1 VLSDDEPQLPEDDR
15 PIVNDD
21 WYLRRW
27 LRTWVVLGAVVVF
40 TVAAFLAVIGD
51 RLAAVND
58 DLAVTDRAV
67 STVSGGPKTLPEQI
81 AAVNA
86 SLDRVNAALN
96 SLPNR
101 SKDIA
106 ASLATM
112 KTDLS
117 AIDTA
122 LRSADPRLVT
132 GADNLQTADNT
143 LGPLKVNLARTS
155 SLLAAVLGSTGGI
168 ADDLAA
174 LDSKST
180 GVRAFRAR
188 IRAINEVLAASRSD
202 LGDILTQLNT
212 VNGHLTNICHAP
224 VVNLAH
230 GIQSC

>member
-1 VLSDDEPQLPEDDR
+1 MLSDDDR
-15 PIVNDD
+15 PIEDDDRPIYNDD
-21 WYLRRW
+21 RYLRRW
-27 LRTWVVLGAVVVF
+27 LRTWVVLGAVVVL
-40 TVAAFLAVIGD
+40 TAAAFLAVIGD

-86 SLDRVNAALN
+86 SLDRVNAALT

-106 ASLATM
+106 ANLATM
-112 KTDLS
+112 KADL
-117 AIDTA
+117 AAVDAA
-122 LRSADPRLVT
+122 LRSADPQLVA
-132 GADNLQTADNT
+132 GAGNLQTADTT

-155 SLLAAVLGSTGGI
+155 TLLAAVLGSTGGI
-168 ADDLAA
+168 ADNLAA

-212 VNGHLTNICHAP
+212 VNGHLTNVCHAP

-230 GIQSC
+230 GIQPC